1 VLTKKVSSIMRERQT
16 IAEFTAVRREAPA
29 GVQTAAGSAL
39 RAPEG
44 LDAFDEMLSDAVL
57 PEDVEPMECAQ
68 AVDHGSLARARSIL
82 LTGATGFLGRWL
94 AKEIIDQSE
103 ATVICAV
110 RPGRR
115 DARTRLLEALAST
128 GIDDK
133 TFDRRVRLVEGDL
146 LQTKLGLE
154 ASSFQA
160 LALEVDAICHCAATV
175 NWALPYHA
183 LRPANVEATLDL
195 LRLAAVRSVPFH
207 FVSSLSVCYSTS
219 APSTPTEQFDALPHL
234 RGLHL
239 GYAQSKAVAEAL
251 VREAGRRGLP
261 IVIYRPSFIAGHSAS
276 GAFNRDDILARV
288 VSGCVSMRTAPDL
301 DWILDCLPVEIAAR
315 QIVERSSQAGVL
327 HLAHHRPRH
336 WRECV
341 LWMRLYGYNVRLIPY
356 HSWLRQLED
365 EAGPT
370 GDRAHPLRPLRSFF
384 LHRPAGARGLTL
396 PELMLEKN
404 RRAFASPAAADA
416 DVCAEPALDAG
427 LLQRYFDA
435 FVESGVLPRT
445 NRTAVPSSADMP
457 DSGLFER
464 ALGARLS
471 ASRLLGR
478 LSEHSIVS
486 ELTAWRSG
494 RPTGLYRYELR
505 IDDGR
510 YRGVREVVVK
520 VKPSDRVTI
529 EVGEALARL
538 CDERVGA
545 AYARWAE
552 RIGFAA
558 AHVRELALYEQS
570 DPRFQRHTPAVLGTL
585 SDPREGTWTIVL
597 ESVTN
602 ALLAD
607 SVDRPHEWTGSHI
620 DCAIRGLAALQSI
633 WYGREAE
640 LERQSWIG
648 HVPTAAHVMEM
659 NDLWSAIAAHAAP
672 RFSVWADPS
681 IAGILRRLI
690 ETVPR
695 WWPQLEALPRT
706 LVHNDFNPRNIC
718 LGTGADGPRLI
729 AYDWELACVGAP
741 QRDLAELLCFVL
753 PEDVSDQEVDD
764 WIERHREHLER
775 ATGAAIA
782 QSDWRQGF
790 RSALYDLMLNRL
802 PMYALVHR
810 IRHQPFLPRVVR
822 TWRRLYERFPL

>member
-1 VLTKKVSSIMRERQT
+1 MRERQT
-16 IAEFTAVRREAPA
+16 TAEFASVRRDAPA
-29 GVQTAAGSAL
+29 GVQTSRSAF

-44 LDAFDEMLSDAVL
+44 VDAYEEMLSDAVL
-57 PEDVEPMECAQ
+57 PEDVEPTAGGPLVE
-68 AVDHGSLARARSIL
+68 HGGLTRARSIL

-94 AKEIIDQSE
+94 AKEIIDRSD
-103 ATVICAV
+103 ATVICTV

-128 GIDDK
+128 GIDTR
-133 TFDRRVRLVEGDL
+133 TFDRRVRLVESDL
-146 LQTKLGLE
+146 LQTRLGLE
-154 ASSFQA
+154 APSFQA

-175 NWALPYHA
+175 NWALPYRA
-183 LRPANVEATLDL
+183 LRASNVEATLDL
-195 LRLAAVRSVPFH
+195 LRLAVVRSVPFH

-288 VSGCVSMRTAPDL
+288 VSGCVSMRSAPDM
-301 DWILDCLPVEIAAR
+301 DWILDCLPVEVAAR

-327 HLAHHRPRH
+327 HLAHHQPRH

-341 LWMRLYGYNVRLIPY
+341 LWMRLYGYTVRFVPY

-365 EAGPT
+365 EAGPA
-370 GDRAHPLRPLRSFF
+370 GDRTHPLRPLRSFF

-404 RRAFASPAAADA
+404 RRAFASASAAN
-416 DVCAEPALDAG
+416 VGGHGEPALDAG

-435 FVESGVLPRT
+435 FVESGVLPGT
-445 NRTAVPSSADMP
+445 NRTARPSSADLP
-457 DSGLFER
+457 DGGLFER
-464 ALGARLS
+464 ALGVRVS

-505 IDDGR
+505 IDDGP
-510 YRGVREVVVK
+510 YRGTREVVVK

-545 AYARWAE
+545 AYARWAD

-570 DPRFQRHTPAVLGTL
+570 DPRFRRHSPAVLGTL

-597 ESVTN
+597 ESV
-602 ALLAD
+602 ADSLLAD
-607 SVDRPHEWTGSHI
+607 SVDRPHEWTCRHI

-633 WYGREAE
+633 WHGREAE
-640 LERQSWIG
+640 LERQPWIG
-648 HVPTAAHVMEM
+648 HVARAAHVVEM
-659 NDLWSAIAAHAAP
+659 SDLWSAIAAHAAP
-672 RFSVWADPS
+672 RFSAWADPS

-690 ETVPR
+690 DTVPG

-718 LGTGADGPRLI
+718 LRAGGDGPRLI

-753 PEDVSDQEVDD
+753 PEDVGDQEVDD
-764 WIERHREHLER
+764 WIERHRTHLER
-775 ATGAAIA
+775 ATGASITH
-782 QSDWRQGF
+782 SDWEQGF

-810 IRHQPFLPRVVR
+810 IRHQSFLPRVVR